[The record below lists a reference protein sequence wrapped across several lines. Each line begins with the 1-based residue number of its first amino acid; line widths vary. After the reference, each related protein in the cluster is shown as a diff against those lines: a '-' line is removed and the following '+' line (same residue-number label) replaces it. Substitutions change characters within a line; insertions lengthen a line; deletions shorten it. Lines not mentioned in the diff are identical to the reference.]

1 MAKSHSV
8 SIASKAH
15 SNTLNSPSVEASL
28 VVETK
33 GGYPRIPKLT
43 LYLPENLKI
52 DQILIQNPPQFR
64 FKRDKFVYILDLIYA
79 FQIQENH
86 VVLKLL

>member
-64 FKRDKFVYILDLIYA
+64 FKRDKFVYILDLI
-79 FQIQENH
+79 
-86 VVLKLL
+86 L